1 MCIVIVCDNST
12 ALIISYDTQLV
23 TGLPVIVYYTL
34 IKSIK
39 FIKRCSFQV
48 FHSLDNIHN
57 VGYITCAF

>member
-1 MCIVIVCDNST
+1 MCIVIVYSR
-12 ALIISYDTQLV
+12 ALIISCDTQLV

-39 FIKRCSFQV
+39 FIKCCSFQV

-57 VGYITCAF
+57 VGYITYAF